1 MRIIWALVAATA
13 LLPVAS
19 QAQTPEIELEPVK
32 TTVTVRA
39 EVETP
44 VASYVSTMNEEA
56 LESRPGVNLDDRLRD
71 VPGFSLFRRSSSF
84 VSHPTTQGVSLRG
97 IGTNAASRTLV
108 LYDGIPVNDPFGGWV
123 YWTRFNPDT
132 VDRIEIARGASNS
145 VYGDRAMGG
154 MLNILTPA
162 PESRNVWMSAEGG
175 NVGMADVRGGYSD
188 LFGKV
193 GISTMLRGFRS
204 DGYYIVPEEIRGPV
218 DTRADM
224 DFVVGDVR
232 ADYFG
237 GQQHFSLKANVL
249 AEKRQNGTQ
258 LRDNSSTIGTLGAS
272 YRRGGLSVNG
282 YHSRGKLFSSFTGVN
297 ETHDQE
303 TLTLLQKVT
312 SDDTG
317 GSVVWNASTRNW
329 NWLVGTDAHRSY
341 GVSREQVVLAGFQR
355 TPGGRLWQQGVFA
368 QTDVALG
375 ARTRLYGGLR
385 HDFADRGNDFWSPR
399 GGIVFSEG
407 PRRWRASAYRS
418 FRSPTLNEFFRTFR
432 VGNVTT
438 QNNPDLRPETT
449 AGVDAGV
456 DWNFSSLI
464 TRTTLFWQS
473 IEDLITN
480 VTISEGAFPIRRRQN
495 IGQGTA
501 RGVEFEVQKAFRAIR
516 VEAAYLFVDSQ
527 LDTNVWMPQ
536 TPKHQGSF
544 QVLYSAGRTLLSAGV
559 RAYSLQFED
568 DLNTF
573 VLPGFASFQV
583 LAQRRFGHG
592 VSALIGVENLLDK
605 EYLAG
610 FTPEPVIGA
619 PRLVRV
625 GLKWESGR

>member
-1 MRIIWALVAATA
+1 MRVFRGLLLAVVPVVLWAQ
-13 LLPVAS
+13 P
-19 QAQTPEIELEPVK
+19 QEIELEPVK

-39 EVETP
+39 QVETP
-44 VASYVSTMNEEA
+44 VASYVSTMDQEA

-84 VSHPTTQGVSLRG
+84 VSHPTSQGVSLRG

-123 YWTRFNPDT
+123 YWTRFNPDAIE
-132 VDRIEIARGASNS
+132 RIEVARGASNS

-162 PESRNVWMSAEGG
+162 PDARHGWISAEGG

-188 LFGKV
+188 LFGKF
-193 GISTMLRGFRS
+193 GLSTSARGFRS
-204 DGYYIVPEEIRGPV
+204 DGYYIIPKENRGPV
-218 DTRADM
+218 DTRADV
-224 DFVVGDVR
+224 DFAVGDLR
-232 ADYFG
+232 MDYFG
-237 GQQHFSLKANVL
+237 AAQHLTFKANVL
-249 AEKRQNGTQ
+249 AEQRQNATQ
-258 LRDNSSTIGTLGAS
+258 LRDNSSALGTVGVS
-272 YRRGGLSVNG
+272 YRRGGFSANG
-282 YHSRGKLFSSFTGVN
+282 YHSRARLFSSFTSVN
-297 ETHDQE
+297 ATHDVE
-303 TLTLLQKVT
+303 NLTLLQKVT
-312 SDDTG
+312 SKDSG
-317 GSVVWNASTRNW
+317 GSLVWNHSSRAW
-329 NWLVGTDAHRSY
+329 NWLAGADTHRAD
-341 GVSREQVVLAGFQR
+341 GVSRENVVAAGIQR
-355 TPGGRLWQQGVFA
+355 APGGRLWQQGIFV
-368 QTDVALG
+368 QSDVALG

-399 GGIVFSEG
+399 GGIAFSEG

-418 FRSPTLNEFFRTFR
+418 FRAPTLNEFFRDFR

-438 QNNPDLRPETT
+438 RANAGLRPETT
-449 AGVDAGV
+449 VGVDAGV
-456 DWNFSSLI
+456 DWRVSSLM

-473 IEDLITN
+473 IDDLIGN
-480 VTISEGAFPIRRRQN
+480 VTLVSGAFPIRQRQN
-495 IGQGTA
+495 IGQATA
-501 RGVEFEVQKAFRAIR
+501 RGVEFDVQKAFRSVR

-544 QVLYSAGRTLLSAGV
+544 QVLYSSGKTLLSAGV
-559 RAYSLQFED
+559 RATSLQFED
-568 DLNTF
+568 DLNEF
-573 VLPGFASFQV
+573 LLPGFATVQLLV
-583 LAQRRFGHG
+583 QRRFVRGLSG
-592 VSALIGVENLLDK
+592 LVAVENLLDK

-610 FTPEPVIGA
+610 FTPEPLIGA

>member
-1 MRIIWALVAATA
+1 MRVFRGLLLAVVVTPVA
-13 LLPVAS
+13 LLGQP
-19 QAQTPEIELEPVK
+19 QEIELEPLK

-39 EVETP
+39 QVETP

-56 LESRPGVNLDDRLRD
+56 IESRPGVNLDDRLRD

-84 VSHPTTQGVSLRG
+84 VSHPTSQGVSLRG

-123 YWTRFNPDT
+123 YWTRFNPDSIEM
-132 VDRIEIARGASNS
+132 IEISRGAANS

-154 MLNILTPA
+154 MLNVLTPA
-162 PESRNVWMSAEGG
+162 PDSRHGWVSAEGG

-188 LFGKV
+188 RFGNF
-193 GISTMLRGFRS
+193 GLSTMGRGFRS

-218 DTRADM
+218 DTRADV
-224 DFVVGDVR
+224 DFAVGDLR
-232 ADYFG
+232 MDYFG
-237 GQQHFSLKANVL
+237 GAQHLTFKANVL
-249 AEKRQNGTQ
+249 AEQRRNATQ
-258 LRDNSSTIGTLGAS
+258 LRDNSSSLGTLGVS
-272 YRRGGLSVNG
+272 YRRGGLSANG
-282 YHSRGKLFSSFTGVN
+282 YHSRAKLFSSFTSVN
-297 ETHDQE
+297 ATHDVE
-303 TLTLLQKVT
+303 TLTTLQKLT
-312 SDDTG
+312 SDDSG
-317 GSVVWNASTRNW
+317 GSLLWNGSSRAV
-329 NWLVGTDAHRSY
+329 NWLVGADAHRAN
-341 GVSREQVVLAGFQR
+341 GISRDTVVAAGIQR
-355 TPGGRLWQQGVFA
+355 NPGGRLWQQGIFV
-368 QTDVALG
+368 QSDVALG
-375 ARTRLYGGLR
+375 ARTRVYGGLR

-399 GGIVFSEG
+399 GGIAFSEG

-418 FRSPTLNEFFRTFR
+418 FRAPTLNEFFRDFR

-438 QNNPDLRPETT
+438 RANNGLRPETT
-449 AGVDAGV
+449 VGIDAGV
-456 DWNFSSLI
+456 DWRVSSWM

-473 IEDLITN
+473 IDDLIGNITL
-480 VTISEGAFPIRRRQN
+480 VSGPAPIRQRQN
-495 IGQGTA
+495 IGQAIA
-501 RGVEFEVQKAFRAIR
+501 RGVEIDVQKAFRAIR

-544 QVLYSAGRTLLSAGV
+544 QVLYSSGQTLVSAGV

-568 DLNTF
+568 DLNEF
-573 VLPGFASFQV
+573 LLPGFASVQLLV
-583 LAQRRFGHG
+583 QRRLGRG
-592 VSALIGVENLLDK
+592 LSGLLAVENLLDK

-610 FTPEPVIGA
+610 FTPEPVIGG